1 LDLRGVT
8 VCIAAY
14 NEERTIASLVRN
26 LFRTGLT
33 NVIVVDDGSRDSTAL
48 EARREGA
55 WVLCLRRNSG
65 QWVALRNAF
74 KLALDHGTEVIVTF
88 DADGQH
94 LPETIPEL
102 VIPLLSKTADI
113 SIGSRFKET
122 RFNGK
127 KIRKIGISALNMLMW
142 LMTKHRFTD
151 CTSGLTAIRASILM
165 GVLPDLSEPQFGR
178 LEFWLMIAK
187 QFPRIVE
194 IPILVKPNRFSNKGQ
209 LRFAL
214 NLIRTVVKTRVR
226 GSNILGLAFGF
237 NRSEQLF
244 GQADSNREG
253 SRKSRLKNQS
263 SV

>member
-1 LDLRGVT
+1 M
-8 VCIAAY
+8 CIAAY

-26 LFRTGLT
+26 LFRTGLR

-55 WVLCLRRNSG
+55 WVLCLRKNSG

-74 KLALDHGTEVIVTF
+74 KLALDQGTDVIVTF

-102 VIPLLSKTADI
+102 VSPVLSETADI
-113 SIGSRFKET
+113 AIASRFRET

-127 KIRKIGISALNMLMW
+127 KIRKLGILALNTFMW

-151 CTSGLTAIRASILM
+151 CTSGLTAVRASIMM
-165 GVLPDLSEPQFGR
+165 GVLPDLTEPQFGR
-178 LEFWLMIAK
+178 LEFWMMIAK
-187 QFPRIVE
+187 RFPRIVE
-194 IPILVKPNRFSNKGQ
+194 VPIMVKPNRFSSKGQ
-209 LRFAL
+209 VRFAL

-226 GSNILGLAFGF
+226 GSNVPSLTFGF
-237 NRSEQLF
+237 NRTEQF
-244 GQADSNREG
+244 FRHADSNHEG
-253 SRKSRLKNQS
+253 VESRG
-263 SV
+263 